1 MLIKNKNILL
11 YFKTFDYVIC
21 FNFEKNE
28 CKVQNEFVKLNCDI
42 EYGNNQKIQ
51 DNEII
56 IKNNNGNVKV
66 EFLDDLAELE
76 ISEIIPDT

>member
-1 MLIKNKNILL
+1 MG
-11 YFKTFDYVIC
+11 C
-21 FNFEKNE
+21 
-28 CKVQNEFVKLNCDI
+28 
-42 EYGNNQKIQ
+42 GNSQKIQ

-76 ISEIIPDT
+76 ISEIIPDTLVDIVSQNFKNDNTPVINSALATIPIKW